1 MTTLDKDG
9 VENQEPGATP
19 LGARSFHGVRI
30 PKGILLPPLFIPS
43 ILLLLKEEPSHGY
56 SLLKKLSNVGVV
68 DVEMDPSPI
77 YKVLRTLEEGGLAVS
92 EYGDGDGG
100 PARKVYRLT
109 TKGNETLAFMAGR
122 IDRATGIIEWFQGK
136 YDELKGE

>member
-1 MTTLDKDG
+1 MTKGDKGG
-9 VENQEPGATP
+9 VKIQMPEATP
-19 LGARSFHGVRI
+19 TGERSFHGVRM

-56 SLLKKLSNVGVV
+56 SLLKKLSNIGVV

-77 YKVLRTLEEGGLAVS
+77 YKVLRMLEEGGLAVS
-92 EYGDGDGG
+92 ENVSGDRG
-100 PARKVYRLT
+100 PARKEYRLT
-109 TKGNETLAFMAGR
+109 TKGNETLAFMAGL
-122 IDRATGIIEWFQGK
+122 IDRATEIIKWFQYK